1 MYSRDTFRGIA
12 SDYYTHAHDLPP
24 QLGGCEFNREGPK
37 ARRNKD
43 SSRGLH

>member
-1 MYSRDTFRGIA
+1 MYGRPTFRAIA

-37 ARRNKD
+37 VR
-43 SSRGLH
+43 SG